1 MEVILSLAKK
11 NKETETENEI
21 LKEKTKNKNKRK
33 ETCGT
38 YGSNKYVIHLSV
50 LLGITKGL

>member
-21 LKEKTKNKNKRK
+21 LKEKTKNKSKTK